1 MKLKHVAVCWNVMLG
16 SASAFVT
23 ISWNHDV
30 FFLISRGAPVLHQHH
45 HGTKLNYNTD
55 SSHHR
60 GTGSK
65 LETERKRK
73 RSSSSSSSSS
83 SSWNKNGDEI
93 VLSANVSSFQELERL
108 LNDHSY
114 TLNYTKVLPDRFIS
128 TQIMTLF
135 QKSRRKSHSDLMD
148 ELLSYKIQV
157 STSSGDD
164 ENAIYLMQF
173 MTPRDQS
180 DLIRLLGKSELY
192 TYIIQFLNFLNGSKH
207 DKIYSYTTA
216 ILVLASS
223 KYKKR
228 AIQLL
233 DEMEEQQIIPNTY
246 TYTAA
251 FLALDN
257 APDCLDLLSRAR
269 RQGRSS
275 SSHNLINIHLYN
287 AAIHACSR
295 DKKYGYNYAISIFRQ
310 MPRDNV
316 RPNTQTFASLLHA
329 CAQSNK
335 LKIALA
341 IFDEMMHT
349 PGIDMKQADKAWL
362 AALEACVFAKN
373 GSKAIEVLEKML
385 IMCGNA
391 ALPSTVH
398 LNMVLSALAKEGQY
412 QIASSFLEHMHNGT
426 FSHLFPSMEPEFD
439 RNFVDLVSVNTVLS
453 SFAKMKHFE
462 GAKVLFDR
470 LKDGEFKSLDQNGE
484 MIVLKPDI
492 ISYNTLLS
500 SCDNPVDA
508 KNIVL
513 EVRTNLFYFFLRHI

>member
-1 MKLKHVAVCWNVMLG
+1 MVG
-16 SASAFVT
+16 SAASFVT
-23 ISWNHDV
+23 ISSNNDV
-30 FFLISRGAPVLHQHH
+30 FFLVSRRAPVLQH

-60 GTGSK
+60 GAGSK
-65 LETERKRK
+65 LEIGRKRK
-73 RSSSSSSSSS
+73 RSSSSS
-83 SSWNKNGDEI
+83 WNKNHDEI
-93 VLSANVSSFQELERL
+93 ALSANVSSFQELESL
-108 LNDHSY
+108 LNNHSY
-114 TLNYTKVLPDRFIS
+114 TLKYSKVLPDRFIS
-128 TQIMTLF
+128 RQIMTLF
-135 QKSRRKSHSDLMD
+135 QKSRRNSHSDLMD
-148 ELLSYKIQV
+148 ELLAYKIQV
-157 STSSGDD
+157 STKSGDD
-164 ENAIYLMQF
+164 ENSIYLMQF

-192 TYIIQFLNFLNGSKH
+192 AYIIQFLNFLNGSKR
-207 DKIYSYTTA
+207 DKMYSYTTA
-216 ILVLASS
+216 IHVFASS
-223 KYKKR
+223 KFKER

-246 TYTAA
+246 TYTAT

-257 APDCLDLLSRAR
+257 ASDCLNLLSRAR
-269 RQGRSS
+269 QQGRRSPD
-275 SSHNLINIHLYN
+275 LINVHLYN

-341 IFDEMMHT
+341 IFDEMMRT
-349 PGIDMKQADKAWL
+349 PGIDMMQADKAWL

-385 IMCGNA
+385 IVCGNA
-391 ALPSTVH
+391 ALPSTLH
-398 LNMVLSALAKEGQY
+398 LNMVLSALAKEGQH
-412 QIASSFLEHMHNGT
+412 QTASSLLEHMHNGT
-426 FSHLFPSMEPEFD
+426 LSHFFPSMEPAFD

-453 SFAKMKHFE
+453 SFAKMKKFE
-462 GAKVLFDR
+462 GARELFDR
-470 LKDGEFKSLDQNGE
+470 LKDGEFKSFEPNGE
-484 MIVLKPDI
+484 MTVLKPDI

-513 EVRTNLFYFFLRHI
+513 EVSSNLFCYF